1 MQLFLVQ
8 SSILDR
14 LSAPLCQAVVAAEK
28 TAAAVQ
34 TMLQELVNANIFI
47 VPLDGQQDWFR
58 YHHLFQQ
65 FLQLRLNHEY
75 SPASVAALHERA
87 SAWYTEHGYLE
98 EALHHALAA
107 DNIETA
113 VKIVAA
119 NRHELINQ
127 ESYRRL
133 SRWLGLFPQDIIDG
147 SPELLLIQGRFA
159 QTVRFDI
166 VELHQIVGKIDALI
180 ELLNLEPRYAER
192 SYG

>member
-1 MQLFLVQ
+1 M
-8 SSILDR
+8 
-14 LSAPLCQAVVAAEK
+14 PLWSQRK
-28 TAAAVQ
+28 NAAAVQ

-65 FLQLRLNHEY
+65 FLQLRLNNEY

-87 SAWYTEHGYLE
+87 SAWYTEHGYIE

-107 DNIETA
+107 ENIETA
-113 VKIVAA
+113 VNIVAA

-127 ESYRRL
+127 ESYQRL
-133 SRWLGLFPQDIIDG
+133 SRWLGLFPQDIIEG

-166 VELHQIVGKIDALI
+166 IELHQIVGKIDALI
-180 ELLNLEPRYAER
+180 DLLNLEPRYAKR